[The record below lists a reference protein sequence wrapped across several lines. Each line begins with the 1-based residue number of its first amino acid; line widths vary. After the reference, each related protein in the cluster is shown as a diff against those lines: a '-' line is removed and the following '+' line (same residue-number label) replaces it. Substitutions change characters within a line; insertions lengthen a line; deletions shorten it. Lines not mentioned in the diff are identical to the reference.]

1 MMQYTFRQLGFLLL
15 IKLEQHF
22 CSLVWGKSS
31 LEMLSTLATTLN
43 GTEFLDTDTQNLL
56 IVADLI
62 IHIIY
67 LNKTSKVG

>member
-1 MMQYTFRQLGFLLL
+1 MQYTFRQLDFLLL

>member
-1 MMQYTFRQLGFLLL
+1 
-15 IKLEQHF
+15 
-22 CSLVWGKSS
+22 
-31 LEMLSTLATTLN
+31 MLSTLATTLN